1 MVNTNF
7 SVFNDPAY
15 RPFFIGYQ
23 DLLKRVNDA
32 TSQVTKQTYPPFNV
46 KKVGDDKY
54 VVELAVA
61 GFDKT
66 DLEIEVK
73 DSTLTIKS
81 DVKSKEQDG
90 EEWVHR
96 GIGLRNFTRQFTLAD
111 TVEVQSAEMVNGM
124 LKIWLE
130 NFIPEEQKPKK
141 VEID

>member
-7 SVFNDPAY
+7 SVFNDPVY

-23 DLLKRVNDA
+23 DVVKRINDA
-32 TSQVTKQTYPPFNV
+32 AAQATKQTYPPFNV
-46 KKVGDDKY
+46 KKVDDNKY

-61 GFDKT
+61 GFEKT
-66 DLEIEVK
+66 DIEIEVK
-73 DSTLTIKS
+73 DSILTIKS
-81 DVKSKEQDG
+81 DVKSKDQEG
-90 EEWVHR
+90 EEWIHR

>member
-1 MVNTNF
+1 MVNTKY
-7 SVFNDPAY
+7 SVFNDPSY
-15 RPFFIGYQ
+15 QPFFIGYQ

-46 KKVGDDKY
+46 KKTDDNKY

-66 DLEIEVK
+66 DIEIEVK
-73 DSTLTIKS
+73 DSILTIKS
-81 DVKSKEQDG
+81 DVKSKDQEG
-90 EEWVHR
+90 EEWLHR

-130 NFIPEEQKPKK
+130 NFIPEEQRPKK